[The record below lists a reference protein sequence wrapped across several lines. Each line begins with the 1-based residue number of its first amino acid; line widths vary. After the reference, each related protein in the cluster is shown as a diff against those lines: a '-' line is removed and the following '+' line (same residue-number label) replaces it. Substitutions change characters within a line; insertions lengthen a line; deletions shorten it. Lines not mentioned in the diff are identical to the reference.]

1 MKKKERDPL
10 AELHK
15 IRKEIYEETKHMS
28 ATEYV
33 EHTRKRFET
42 IKELFIKPNAA

>member
-15 IRKEIYEETKHMS
+15 IRKEIYKETKQMS
-28 ATEYV
+28 ASEYV
-33 EHTRKRFET
+33 KYIRKEAENCRRLKKNKKT
-42 IKELFIKPNAA
+42 A

>member
-1 MKKKERDPL
+1 MRKTEKDPL

-28 ATEYV
+28 ASEYIKYI
-33 EHTRKRFET
+33 RKE
-42 IKELFIKPNAA
+42 AAKLQKSLKNKKSA